1 MDDLPGPR
9 GTKSSSSAA
18 ASRYAIEAD
27 RVRAVRRIHPFDPR
41 QVSLRIFYRA
51 SGYPRPDDALH
62 DRHPNAIPGH
72 RRDGP
77 CEQRRVPVLHRARA
91 YQFYMKQARKKTL
104 EDIDFIL
111 AHVDI
116 DFESQAVWGD
126 EIQVTAWPSKIG
138 TSSFTLTYEVSE
150 KRSGRVLARAKSVQ
164 VSYDYDKRKSKP
176 IPPEFRR
183 LLEDALE
190 D

>member
-1 MDDLPGPR
+1 MTRFTTDIQMRFRDIDGM
-9 GTKSSSSAA
+9 GH
-18 ASRYAIEAD
+18 
-27 RVRAVRRIHPFDPR
+27 VNNAVYL
-41 QVSLRIFYRA
+41 SYTEL
-51 SGYPRPDDALH
+51 
-62 DRHPNAIPGH
+62 
-72 RRDGP
+72 
-77 CEQRRVPVLHRARA
+77 ART
-91 YQFYMKQARKKTL
+91 QFYMKQAHKKTL

-111 AHVDI
+111 AHVGI

-176 IPPEFRR
+176 MPPEVRGSRLPQAGGSITRR
-183 LLEDALE
+183 RGGTCPRKRDRNDPLPRRRRSEVHRGASGTRRSP
-190 D
+190 